1 VINSSEDGLQVIVAV
16 LVWPCMKQY

>member
-1 VINSSEDGLQVIVAV
+1 VINSSEDDLQVIVAV